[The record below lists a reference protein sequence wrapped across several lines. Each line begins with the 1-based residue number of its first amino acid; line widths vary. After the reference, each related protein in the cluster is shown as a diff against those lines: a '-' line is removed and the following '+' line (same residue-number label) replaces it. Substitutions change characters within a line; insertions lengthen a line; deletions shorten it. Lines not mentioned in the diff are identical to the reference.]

1 MKLLY
6 DQRDWNHAEK
16 HRDLRLRWLR
26 EVGAVPIQEASADVE
41 GFLFGYHVPEL
52 QYAELVKQYPG
63 VRDRT
68 DERKSLTELDDVLSA
83 LGDAG
88 IAITTPRTWRLEVD
102 LALPHDLT
110 FPLFVRTSV
119 SSWKRGGQSSKVRN
133 ERQLREEC
141 EELRRA
147 FGWDATIMAREWLD
161 IAEAG
166 TWRYG
171 TIPQEV
177 RVWIVDA
184 EPFAWSFHYLSAI
197 KEPIGF
203 PPSDSDL
210 DEIATSAAM
219 IAMPFTARLI
229 AADFAKD
236 RSGQWHFI
244 EASPGACSGIAHE
257 GVFKAIAKRL
267 AGQPHPAIQNKVGG
281 LLV

>member
-16 HRDLRLRWLR
+16 HGDLRLCWLR
-26 EVGAVPIQEASADVE
+26 EVGAMAIQEASADVE
-41 GFLFGYHVPEL
+41 GYLFGYHLPEMN
-52 QYAELVKQYPG
+52 YVELVRQHPG
-63 VRDRT
+63 VRDRP
-68 DERKSLTELDDVLSA
+68 DERKALTALDDVLGA
-83 LGDAG
+83 LDDAAVS
-88 IAITTPRTWRLEVD
+88 ISTPRTWTLKVD
-102 LALPHDLT
+102 VPLPHDLT

-147 FGWDATIMAREWLD
+147 FGWDATVIAREWLD

-171 TIPQEV
+171 RIPQEI
-177 RVWIVDA
+177 RVWIIDA
-184 EPFAWSFHYLSAI
+184 VPFAWSFHYLAAVR
-197 KEPIGF
+197 EPNGF
-203 PPSDSDL
+203 PPSDSEL
-210 DEIATSAAM
+210 DEIAKAASK
-219 IAMPFTARLI
+219 IAKPFTSRLI

-267 AGQPHPAIQNKVGG
+267 AGQPHPVIRDKVGG
-281 LLV
+281 LLK

>member
-16 HRDLRLRWLR
+16 HGDLRLRWLR
-26 EVGAVPIQEASADVE
+26 EVDAVPIQEASADVE
-41 GFLFGYHVPEL
+41 GFLFGYHHPETK
-52 QYAELVKQYPG
+52 YAELVKQHPG
-63 VRDRT
+63 VRDRP
-68 DERKSLTELDDVLSA
+68 DERKALTALDDVLSA
-83 LGDAG
+83 LDDAG
-88 IAITTPRTWRLEVD
+88 VSITAPLTWKLKVDEPLPR
-102 LALPHDLT
+102 DLT

-119 SSWKRGGQSSKVRN
+119 SSWKRGGNSSKVRN

-147 FGWDATIMAREWLD
+147 FGWDATIIAREWLD

-171 TIPQEV
+171 AIPQEI
-177 RVWIVDA
+177 RVWIIDA
-184 EPFAWSFHYLSAI
+184 VPFAWSFHYLSAL
-197 KEPIGF
+197 KDPNGL
-203 PPSDSDL
+203 PPSDSEL
-210 DEIATSAAM
+210 VEIAKAASK
-219 IAMPFTARLI
+219 IAKPFTSRLI

-257 GVFKAIAKRL
+257 GVFKAIGRRVV
-267 AGQPHPAIQNKVGG
+267 GQPHSVVQDKVGG
-281 LLV
+281 LLD